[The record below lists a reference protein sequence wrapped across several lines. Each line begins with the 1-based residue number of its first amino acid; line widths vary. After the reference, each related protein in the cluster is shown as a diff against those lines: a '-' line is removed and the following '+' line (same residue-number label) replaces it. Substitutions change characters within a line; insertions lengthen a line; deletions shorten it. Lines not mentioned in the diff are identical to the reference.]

1 MMSEISVLGI
11 DAANLLSIT
20 HWAFSELEISMSFSL
35 AVAIT
40 ALSPHCQKDC
50 LNEAQHQY
58 HWSDKHSVHHCFSH
72 SSLSPFSTPTPCNT
86 YWNYPRRTADFRGPA
101 HEYVQ
106 GYVQVPPVDMYKDM
120 NRPCSWI
127 CTRICTSPA
136 HGYVQASV
144 ENCAMERA
152 FTDSGNSRVLDTTF
166 CKHL

>member
-11 DAANLLSIT
+11 DAAKLLSIT

-35 AVAIT
+35 AMAIT

-58 HWSDKHSVHHCFSH
+58 NWSEKQYVHHCFSH
-72 SSLSPFSTPTPCNT
+72 SSLSPFSTAAPCNT
-86 YWNYPRRTADFRGPA
+86 YWNYLWKTADFRGPVR
-101 HEYVQ
+101 EYVQ
-106 GYVQVPPVDMYKDM
+106 DTYK
-120 NRPCSWI
+120 SHLWI
-127 CTRICTSPA
+127 CARICTSAA

-144 ENCAMERA
+144 ESCAMERV
-152 FTDSGNSRVLDTTF
+152 FTDSGNSRLLDTTF